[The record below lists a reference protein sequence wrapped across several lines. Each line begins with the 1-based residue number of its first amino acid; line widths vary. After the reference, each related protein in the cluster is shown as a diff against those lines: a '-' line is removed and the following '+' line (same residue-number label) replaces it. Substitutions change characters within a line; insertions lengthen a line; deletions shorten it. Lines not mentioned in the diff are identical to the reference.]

1 MIFSLE
7 QSIPERLKSQF
18 RELFVRTLFVV
29 TVLYI
34 SFGASGYLSFGPRT
48 KGNNEGYQPPVSA
61 TRWQHWSQICFATFI
76 WRKITKLLII
86 QQPLKLEKNKHRFVG
101 ILRILE
107 KF

>member
-18 RELFVRTLFVV
+18 RELFVRTLSVV

-48 KGNNEGYQPPVSA
+48 KGNS
-61 TRWQHWSQICFATFI
+61 W
-76 WRKITKLLII
+76 
-86 QQPLKLEKNKHRFVG
+86 
-101 ILRILE
+101 LRVV
-107 KF
+107 